1 MKSLKSVLVV
11 AFACAML
18 FAFTACEQA
27 PINMPSSDADKAVA
41 KVTFVSSETTFYE
54 GESYKQV
61 PVVVDVEYK
70 DGTTTTG
77 VTAIITADNV
87 KAGANAFPAVLN
99 ANANN
104 TENYLVEINGIA
116 IAGLEVVAGDK
127 FTEDILTITEEEYDT
142 WDPSAGIS
150 IDPESVKILYADG
163 ATSEPLERK
172 SSDGGYTVNYNST
185 VKADVTSAVFKYG
198 TYTESLPVSIETPA
212 PVIPDVAEGEIS
224 AYLVDSTGAAVE
236 NFWVKDKVTLK
247 VVQLTDKGNIAK
259 TLTTADYS
267 VAQDGVL
274 IKDPTTE
281 WTLSEKSQ
289 GTYEVVAYVTTTDG
303 EVVKATDSFTVPA
316 GVNYMKTPSNY
327 NELVKLAD
335 NTTITAG
342 KTVISKD
349 LLAIDTTKL
358 EYAME
363 TETLACADTVVVDS
377 VLYNGYTV
385 PAGADTIT
393 FEGKLAVTIKG
404 ETSLV
409 DFEFSTSVGD

>member
-41 KVTFVSSETTFYE
+41 KVTFVSSDTAFYE
-54 GESYKQV
+54 GESYGNV
-61 PVVVDVEYK
+61 PVVVDVTYK
-70 DGTTTTG
+70 DGSVTEN
-77 VTAIITADNV
+77 VTALMSVNDV
-87 KAGANAFPAVLN
+87 KAGSNAFPTVLT
-99 ANANN
+99 ATANN
-104 TENYLVEINGIA
+104 PNNYLVEVQGIA
-116 IAGLEVVAGDK
+116 IEGLEIVAGED
-127 FTEDILTITEEEYDT
+127 FTNNILTITEEEYGDWT
-142 WDPSAGIS
+142 PASGIS
-150 IDPESVKILYADG
+150 LDPESVKILYADG
-163 ATSEPLERK
+163 TTSKALERK
-172 SSDGGYTVNYNST
+172 SDGGYTVNYDST
-185 VKADVTSAVFKYG
+185 DKTKVTSAVFKYG
-198 TYTESLPVSIETPA
+198 IYTESLPVSIETPA
-212 PVIPDVAEGEIS
+212 PVTPDVAEGEIS

-236 NFWVKDKVTLK
+236 NFWVKDTVTLK

-274 IKDPTTE
+274 IKDPATE

-316 GVNYMKTPSNY
+316 GVNYMKTPSDY
-327 NELVKLAD
+327 DALVKLAD

-358 EYAME
+358 EYAMDI
-363 TETLACADTVVVDS
+363 ETLACADTVVVDS

-385 PAGADTIT
+385 PAGADSIT

-409 DFEFSTSVGD
+409 DFEFSESVE

>member
-54 GESYKQV
+54 GESYGNV
-61 PVVVDVEYK
+61 PVVVDVTYK
-70 DGTTTTG
+70 DGSVTEN
-77 VTAIITADNV
+77 VTALMSADDV
-87 KAGANAFPAVLN
+87 KAGSNAFPTVLT
-99 ANANN
+99 ATANN
-104 TENYLVEINGIA
+104 PNNYLVEVNGIA

-172 SSDGGYTVNYNST
+172 SDGGYTVNYNST

-212 PVIPDVAEGEIS
+212 PVTPDVAEGEIS

-274 IKDPTTE
+274 IKDPATE

-327 NELVKLAD
+327 DALVKLAD

-358 EYAME
+358 EYAMDI
-363 TETLACADTVVVDS
+363 ETLACADTVVVDS

-385 PAGADTIT
+385 PAEADSIT

-409 DFEFSTSVGD
+409 DFEFSESVE